1 MKPPI
6 GSPYY
11 EYFPVIGFPCYE
23 WFPSM
28 TIKKIMIRNLPSA
41 KYKFVLRKWYQ

>member
-1 MKPPI
+1 MKPPT

-23 WFPSM
+23 WFPIM
-28 TIKKIMIRNLPSA
+28 TIKNIMIRNLPSPE
-41 KYKFVLRKWYQ
+41 YKVVLRKWYQ